1 MALQAHRNKRGPDL
15 VASLE
20 ADYGY
25 LTREPELVGAFLL
38 VHPDLYDAL
47 AQAASSLKSFF
58 PKGSRAELEV
68 GKDYESEIDL
78 QNEAFFVIVHV
89 PSTYTDKQ
97 YDLLYEFEQRWW
109 DEAAKDSLSA
119 RRLTFDVA

>member
-1 MALQAHRNKRGPDL
+1 MALQAHHDKRVPEL

-20 ADYGY
+20 ANYGY

-47 AQAASSLKSFF
+47 TQAASSLTSFF

-68 GKDYESEIDL
+68 GKDYESEPDL

-89 PSTYTDKQ
+89 PNTSTDKR
-97 YDLLYEFEQRWW
+97 YDLLHEFERRWW
-109 DEAAKDSLSA
+109 DEAAKHSLSA